1 MYLGPVLRRPVR
13 HDLTMRKRGDE
24 MSTTRTRWPSRK
36 WLATQCTAAAAV
48 AVAWVN
54 AGAWTKPLSIAMIGL
69 VSQAA
74 VGYLVSNGE
83 PAVASSGSG
92 APSAPS
98 SAPSSAPAATPP
110 GGGLVPAAGAQH
122 TTA

>member
-1 MYLGPVLRRPVR
+1 
-13 HDLTMRKRGDE
+13 
-24 MSTTRTRWPSRK
+24 MSTTRTWWPSRK

-83 PAVASSGSG
+83 PAVASSGS
-92 APSAPS
+92 AAPS